1 MPQCIR
7 KEGNNTNWGKNA
19 SFSNFR
25 GFKTISGK
33 MSLLNKSI
41 ICNFFLMACI
51 LVGCNVCWKLSH
63 SNARAS
69 DKVLNVWLKA
79 KREYEHTRNRTLLR
93 DDTSLPNNSLIH
105 GNIISE
111 TKELEQLSPQAQKI
125 THSATEPRFGGLDGV
140 WTLGD
145 NVPEHFKI
153 EGQRQTLRISV
164 LVFKNDFEGDVRKA
178 ASGASMGELVFYN
191 TILRG
196 LNFNGIVYD
205 FARDRAEF
213 KRLHKS
219 TKTYDIVITDTYS
232 IPAIED
238 YIAKERC
245 KFRIIDYWGTPPSQN
260 HLNLHLWQFWT
271 PFDFQHPSN
280 YMVGNMIDKGS
291 ISLAKKW
298 QGLVWGKEPR
308 YFQAKWHII
317 HRIAAFVPLIL
328 TAKDMSRQVTMPKN
342 VTNLGIVSEKVRSE
356 LLADSLFIIGL
367 GDPVL
372 GATPLE
378 AIASG
383 AAYINPQYD
392 ARKSLWQNSKYACTS
407 QHTFAENL
415 GPPFVYNYRE
425 GDAESAI
432 HAVRLALQFN
442 NSRGFPPYVDFQ
454 HRPLT
459 VSNRI
464 LESLKMRFHP
474 VYNGGCNRS

>member
-1 MPQCIR
+1 MPRCIR
-7 KEGNNTNWGKNA
+7 KERNTWGKNA
-19 SFSNFR
+19 YSSNFR
-25 GFKTISGK
+25 CFETMSFK

-41 ICNFFLMACI
+41 ICNFFLMGCI
-51 LVGCNVCWKLSH
+51 LVASHVCGKFFH
-63 SNARAS
+63 SKARAS
-69 DKVLNVWLKA
+69 DKVLNVLLERKE
-79 KREYEHTRNRTLLR
+79 EYKDTKKWKLLQ
-93 DDTSLPNNSLIH
+93 DNTSLSKNSSIH
-105 GNIISE
+105 GNTMGR
-111 TKELEQLSPQAQKI
+111 TKELEQTEEINFYARQARLGQ
-125 THSATEPRFGGLDGV
+125 LDGV
-140 WTLGD
+140 WTLGGK
-145 NVPEHFKI
+145 VPEPFKI
-153 EGQRQTLRISV
+153 EGRRQIPRISV
-164 LVFKNDFEGDVRKA
+164 LAFKNDFDGDVRKA

-196 LNFNGIVYD
+196 LKLNGILYD
-205 FARDRAEF
+205 FAKDCAEF
-213 KRLHKS
+213 KKLYND
-219 TKTYDIVITDTYS
+219 TKTYDIIITDTYS

-260 HLNLHLWQFWT
+260 HLKLHLWQFWT

-280 YMVGNMIDKGS
+280 YMVGNIIDKGS

-328 TAKDMSRQVTMPKN
+328 TAKDLSRQVTMPSN
-342 VTNLGIVSEKVRSE
+342 VTNLGIVSEKVRSQ
-356 LLADSLFIIGL
+356 LLAESLFIIGL

-392 ARKSLWQNSKYACTS
+392 AKKSLWQNNKYACTS
-407 QHTFAENL
+407 QHTFAEKL

-425 GDAESAI
+425 GDAESAL
-432 HAVRLALQFN
+432 HAVTLAVQFN

-454 HRPLT
+454 HRQLT
-459 VSNRI
+459 VSSRI
-464 LESLKMRFHP
+464 LESLKMHFYP
-474 VYNGGCNRS
+474 LYNGGCDRS